1 MIYQINMYR
10 FLLFF
15 ICFSQV
21 VSQTVTN
28 GSFELSEGVTGW
40 SQANYGTLTH
50 STTEGK
56 NSAGA
61 AKLVAGAS
69 STSSYMTQTISSPTF
84 ESGATNFRLHYWIK
98 GTANNQFRN
107 IIIYSDASL
116 GGTYQSNQ
124 TFTTTGEWQEVH
136 WQHNLKSGYV
146 SGDGLSIRIQ
156 SKTAGQ
162 TFYVDDITFTGRTA
176 NTWDGDTD
184 SNWNTAGNWSSGTVP
199 TNHTQVVI
207 PDVSSASGNDPVISA
222 TGAKAGTVTLYS
234 NTTLTINAGADLTV
248 ASNIQSKGDIIIKST
263 SNSFGSLIAN
273 GWSSTGTGQS
283 ANNRDVDGSEDGIT
297 YKRWINDV
305 SSSQGAAGWDL
316 IGNPTDSLTV
326 STTGLATN
334 SSNYA
339 IQPYNNANNTWTPT
353 SSATLSV
360 NAGQGYSMGMPNGSP
375 GTHDFVG
382 SINMTDISYAITE
395 LDGNGSNGT
404 QWNLVSNPYP
414 SFIALNAPA
423 STASSAT
430 KDFLTYNTSTNDV
443 LGFTNSEEAVYYWDG
458 DSYETHVNSGSAVYI
473 APGQGFFVSSKN
485 ASGSSVTFTKSMQTT
500 SSSDDFVSGDS
511 MEDNFAEFTL
521 GLTQDNFSRNTK
533 FYFSEGASDNL
544 DQGLDASVFSLAHN
558 MIFSRLIENDNG
570 TDFSIQSLS
579 FNEMWDKTI
588 PIGINVLGNEE
599 FTITIPHRTTPADLK
614 IYLEDT
620 ELNTLTNLVEEDY
633 VLIPQTD
640 MQGVGRYFIHTSAE
654 IMGSEEVSTSLLN
667 VYNEVNTNFIIIEG
681 LATQSSNTTVNLY
694 NILGGKVLETVL
706 NNSNN
711 IHRLS
716 IDSLSKGIYIIELQ
730 SDNNRLTKKLLK
742 Q

>member
-1 MIYQINMYR
+1 MMYR

-15 ICFSQV
+15 VCFSQAI
-21 VSQTVTN
+21 SQTVTN

-40 SQANYGTLTH
+40 TQANNSTLSH

-61 AKLVAGAS
+61 AKLVA
-69 STSSYMTQTISSPTF
+69 TTNTSYMYQTISSPTF
-84 ESGATNFRLHYWIK
+84 ESGATTFRLHYWIK
-98 GTANNQFRN
+98 GPENGQFRN
-107 IIIYSDASL
+107 IIYYTGETAL
-116 GGTYQSNQ
+116 GGTYQNNQ
-124 TFTTTGEWQEVH
+124 IFTGDWQEMH
-136 WQHNLKSGYV
+136 WQGTLKSGYD
-146 SGDGLSIRIQ
+146 SGDALTIRIQ
-156 SKTAGQ
+156 SRESAGQ

-176 NTWDGDTD
+176 NTWTGATSTD
-184 SNWNTAGNWSSGTVP
+184 WNTASNWDRGTVP
-199 TNHTQVVI
+199 ANHTQVII
-207 PDVSSASGNDPVISA
+207 PDVDIEANGASGNDPVISS
-222 TGAKAGTVTLYS
+222 TGAKAGTITLYQ

-273 GWSSTGTGQS
+273 GWSSTGTGQTVAS
-283 ANNRDVDGSEDGIT
+283 NTNVSGTEDGIT
-297 YKRWINDV
+297 YERWINDV

-316 IGNPTDSLTV
+316 IGSATASSTV

-334 SSNYA
+334 SGNYA
-339 IQPYNNANNTWTPT
+339 IQPYDNATNTWTPT

-360 NAGQGYSMGMPNGSP
+360 NAGQGYSMGKPNGSA

-382 SINMTDISYAITE
+382 SMNMTDISYAITE

-423 STASSAT
+423 SAASSAT
-430 KDFLTYNTSTNDV
+430 KDFLTYNTTTNDV

-458 DSYETHVNSGSAVYI
+458 DSYETHVNTGSAVYI
-473 APGQGFFVSSKN
+473 APGQGFFVSSEN
-485 ASGSSVTFTKSMQTT
+485 ATGSSVTFTKSMQTT

-521 GLTQDNFSRNTK
+521 DLTQDSFSRNTK
-533 FYFSEGASDNL
+533 FYFSQGATDNL

-558 MIFSRLIENDNG
+558 MIYSRLVENDNG

-579 FNEMWDKTI
+579 FDEMWDKTI

-599 FTITIPHRTTPADLK
+599 FTINISHRTTPADLK

-620 ELNTLTNLVEEDY
+620 ELGTLTNLIEDDY
-633 VLIPQTD
+633 ILLPETD
-640 MQGVGRYFIHTSAE
+640 IQGVGRFFIHTSANTMS
-654 IMGSEEVSTSLLN
+654 INEVSTSMLN
-667 VYNEVNTNFIIIEG
+667 AYKEINANHITIEG
-681 LATQSSNTTVNLY
+681 LATQSSNTKVGLF
-694 NILGGKVLETVL
+694 NILGGKIL
-706 NNSNN
+706 NTELDNSTNTHEISLN
-711 IHRLS
+711 G
-716 IDSLSKGIYIIELQ
+716 LSKGIYIIELE
-730 SDNNRLTKKLLK
+730 SANERLTKKLLI